1 MIKILSNQH
10 NNTLPEKNTW
20 EWNVFPSIS
29 AEVDEI
35 IDNKTLFFIRFY
47 LKKFIQEEKLR
58 DPSFD
63 RKSSDVFK
71 DINLYRDFES
81 FCLKEFS
88 AWKNELEFKINTDF
102 IKKIREKYSYNI
114 SNDIYLYEAIRKHCS
129 YDKKNFEHR
138 SRMLR
143 FNAVYHILESLYLS
157 KSYEKDFWDYKN
169 KFENILKNVFVKL
182 NSWEKYCLEEVLSF
196 LLIPAFKDFP
206 EFDMKIIEK
215 FFWEDIALLI
225 EQSDEDLDNEY
236 KTTYENIN
244 IDKNFVVNNEND
256 FLKLLKFFIE
266 NEKFRWID
274 YGFET
279 WDISENLAMFRSFE
293 NFCLNLAIS
302 WKLKANDYFIDKVNN
317 LKKSFPVRNTTSYQN
332 EVIKKMKFN
341 RKNERSMR
349 ELASFESAYHLI
361 KSINSWIKRKA
372 VDEKWNRERSFEH
385 SKKTMEI
392 ILKEFPKTN
401 LNMLKIAL
409 LHDLPEDFPDISFEM
424 IDFLFWKEVTSWVK
438 ELTKV
443 DWRNFINYEEK
454 EEVKILEKWK
464 NKRECKKM
472 FNEDKRYHELVSK
485 AKSERNH
492 IYFWNL
498 KNLSEIS
505 WKKEEKI
512 KSDKDILYVKFAD
525 RIHNLRTLKWTPI
538 REITRKIIQT
548 EDYFLDVAFKEK
560 QENNHPAYDLMV
572 KEIDKLLEDK
582 EIKKLYEE
590 EKCKWF

>member
-1 MIKILSNQH
+1 MIKILPNQH

-20 EWNVFPSIS
+20 EWNVFSSIS

-35 IDNKTLFFIRFY
+35 LDNKTLFFIRFY
-47 LKKFIQEEKLR
+47 LKKFIQEEKLK
-58 DPSFD
+58 DSNFD
-63 RKSSDVFK
+63 RKYSDVFK

-88 AWKNELEFKINTDF
+88 TWKNELEFKINTDF
-102 IKKIREKYSYNI
+102 IKKIREKYNYNI

-143 FNAVYHILESLYLS
+143 FNAVYHILENLYLS
-157 KSYEKDFWDYKN
+157 KAYEKDFWNYKN

-225 EQSDEDLDNEY
+225 EQSDEELDNEY
-236 KTTYENIN
+236 KTKYENIN
-244 IDKNFVVNNEND
+244 IDKNFVVNNEKD

-266 NEKFRWID
+266 NEKSRWID
-274 YGFET
+274 YGFEI

-302 WKLKANDYFIDKVNN
+302 WKLKANDYFIDKLNN

-424 IDFLFWKEVTSWVK
+424 IEFLFWKEVTAWVK

-443 DWRNFINYEEK
+443 DWRNFINSEER

-472 FNEDKRYHELVSK
+472 FNENKRYHEIVSK
-485 AKSERNH
+485 AKSVRNH

-548 EDYFLDVAFKEK
+548 EDYFLDVALKEK
-560 QENNHPAYDLMV
+560 QENTHPAYDLMME
-572 KEIDKLLEDK
+572 EINKLLEDNN
-582 EIKKLYEE
+582 IKKLYEE
-590 EKCKWF
+590 EKFKWF

>member
-1 MIKILSNQH
+1 M
-10 NNTLPEKNTW
+10 
-20 EWNVFPSIS
+20 
-29 AEVDEI
+29 
-35 IDNKTLFFIRFY
+35 
-47 LKKFIQEEKLR
+47 
-58 DPSFD
+58 
-63 RKSSDVFK
+63 
-71 DINLYRDFES
+71 
-81 FCLKEFS
+81 
-88 AWKNELEFKINTDF
+88 
-102 IKKIREKYSYNI
+102 
-114 SNDIYLYEAIRKHCS
+114 
-129 YDKKNFEHR
+129 
-138 SRMLR
+138 
-143 FNAVYHILESLYLS
+143 
-157 KSYEKDFWDYKN
+157 
-169 KFENILKNVFVKL
+169 
-182 NSWEKYCLEEVLSF
+182 
-196 LLIPAFKDFP
+196 
-206 EFDMKIIEK
+206 
-215 FFWEDIALLI
+215 
-225 EQSDEDLDNEY
+225 
-236 KTTYENIN
+236 
-244 IDKNFVVNNEND
+244 
-256 FLKLLKFFIE
+256 KLLKFFIE
-266 NEKFRWID
+266 NEKSKWID

-302 WKLKANDYFIDKVNN
+302 WKLKASDYFIDKLNN

-498 KNLSEIS
+498 KNLSETT
-505 WKKEEKI
+505 WKTEEKI

-525 RIHNLRTLKWTPI
+525 RIHNLRTLIWTPI